1 MTNMKSSAVA
11 LGLLVAACSGRAQ
24 TPAAGEPAI
33 GVSTARVVMADFSNT
48 FEAGGIVQARTTAM
62 VTARI
67 LAPVREVRVA
77 PGDRVQAGATL
88 IVLDASPLSAQA
100 RSARAAATAA
110 EQAALASASDQQSA
124 DAALVLARA
133 TYERITGL
141 HARRSATAQELDD
154 ATAALRGAE
163 GRAAAAAA
171 HARAASSQ
179 VDSARGA
186 SEAAGATAAFTTIT
200 APFAGVVTEK
210 MVEAGNMAAPG
221 TPLLRLEDTRAFR
234 LDVRVDGSRIAA
246 IARGDAVPV
255 SLDGPDGITRTVNG
269 TVSEVAR
276 AVDADARAFLV
287 KISLPDSSGARSG
300 TFGRAR
306 FTLGSRRALR
316 LPDRA
321 LVRQGQI
328 TSVFVLDN
336 GIARLRLVN
345 VNGSEILAGL
355 AEGETVIVGPPPG
368 LADGR
373 RVSAGTR

>member
-1 MTNMKSSAVA
+1 
-11 LGLLVAACSGRAQ
+11 
-24 TPAAGEPAI
+24 
-33 GVSTARVVMADFSNT
+33 MADFSNT